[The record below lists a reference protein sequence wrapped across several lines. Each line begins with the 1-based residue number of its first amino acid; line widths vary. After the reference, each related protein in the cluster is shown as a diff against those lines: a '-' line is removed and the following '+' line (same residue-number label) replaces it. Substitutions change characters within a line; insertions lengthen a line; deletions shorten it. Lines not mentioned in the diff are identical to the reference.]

1 MSSAGP
7 RVESSGCCP
16 IGLALGPVIDM
27 GRFGVN
33 GSWACVL
40 RDGRLFDTPTL
51 CKPRTEEFT
60 PQAQVLLYPAAK
72 TMLNPDAL
80 VVKPEPG
87 CPVRSWTG
95 TANLLPQNLTGFIT
109 TSFEFKSGSRLQILQ
124 EHAPPKF

>member
-1 MSSAGP
+1 MGFVIG
-7 RVESSGCCP
+7 RVGA
-16 IGLALGPVIDM
+16 LALGPVIDM

-40 RDGRLFDTPTL
+40 RDGRLFDTPTF

-80 VVKPEPG
+80 VVKPEPDDLSEAG
-87 CPVRSWTG
+87 QERQTCCP
-95 TANLLPQNLTGFIT
+95 AI
-109 TSFEFKSGSRLQILQ
+109 
-124 EHAPPKF
+124 